1 MALMQTMEQEANI
14 DAKSARLPTST
25 SPLETPVKL
34 ETAID
39 SRVNT
44 PQAGNNRQSV
54 TLSLGVQSHETYC
67 SIVLVTCNAD
77 SVLALNLM
85 VPTHS
90 WSDLIAWDI
99 CTHQLGV
106 PANTI
111 PYIYILQWDYIM
123 IPVIPPFLLPYC
135 EKYSL

>member
-44 PQAGNNRQSV
+44 PQAGNNRQ
-54 TLSLGVQSHETYC
+54 
-67 SIVLVTCNAD
+67 
-77 SVLALNLM
+77 
-85 VPTHS
+85 
-90 WSDLIAWDI
+90 
-99 CTHQLGV
+99 
-106 PANTI
+106 
-111 PYIYILQWDYIM
+111 
-123 IPVIPPFLLPYC
+123 
-135 EKYSL
+135 